1 MYMFHG
7 GTTRGFMNGANF
19 KDGTPY
25 EPQISSYDYDAPLD
39 EAGNATEKYMKFREV
54 IKKHLPE
61 GQVLPEVPSPK
72 PAVVMPQIELSQA
85 YSIFNALPAPVKNV
99 KPLTFEDLNQDY
111 GFVLYRTTVTGGR
124 SGILKLNGLR
134 DYAVILINGKKGGTL
149 DRRLNQ
155 DSIQITLPKGNIT
168 LDILVENLGRINFGK
183 YLLQNKK
190 GITQG
195 VQFSG
200 GEVTGWQMY
209 GLPFN
214 DINHIKFTGNNLAG
228 NEAPA
233 IKKGSF
239 DLQTIGDTYLD
250 MRNWGKGV
258 VWVNGHNLGR
268 YWSIGPQQ
276 TLYLPAEWLKK
287 GKNEVAVFELIKTDQ
302 TILRSTE
309 TPILSE
315 LK

>member
-1 MYMFHG
+1 MAPIY
-7 GTTRGFMNGANF
+7 

-39 EAGNATEKYMKFREV
+39 EAGNATEKYMKFRDI

-61 GQVLPEVPSPK
+61 GQTLPEVPSPK
-72 PAVVMPQIELSQA
+72 PTIVIPQIKLSQKL
-85 YSIFNALPAPVKNV
+85 SIFNILPAPVKNTT
-99 KPLTFEDLNQDY
+99 PLTFEDLNQAY
-111 GFVLYRTTVTGGR
+111 GFVLYRTTVKGGR

-134 DYAVILINGKKGGTL
+134 DYAVVLINGKRAGIL

-155 DSIQITLPKGNIT
+155 DSLKITLPKGDIR
-168 LDILVENLGRINFGK
+168 LDIVVENLGRINFGK

-200 GEVTGWQMY
+200 KEVNGWKMY
-209 GLPFN
+209 SLPFN
-214 DINHIKFTGNNLAG
+214 NINNIKFNTTNIAG
-228 NEAPA
+228 GSAPV
-233 IKKGSF
+233 IKKGLF
-239 DLQTIGDTYLD
+239 NLKTIGDTYLD

-268 YWSIGPQQ
+268 YWSVGPQQ
-276 TLYLPAEWLKK
+276 TLYLPVEWLKK
-287 GKNEVAVFELIKTDQ
+287 AK
-302 TILRSTE
+302 
-309 TPILSE
+309 
-315 LK
+315 